1 MQPETLDPPST
12 NRLRSRL
19 ARGPGADHAE
29 RDAALDREAK
39 RCGCGRVHGT
49 LAWADLRFVGV
60 MEHAGRLLELR
71 NCACGS
77 TLGVEL
83 KA

>member
-1 MQPETLDPPST
+1 MQPETHDPPST

-19 ARGPGADHAE
+19 ARGSGADRADRE
-29 RDAALDREAK
+29 AALDREAK
-39 RCGCGRVHGT
+39 RCACGRVYGK

-60 MEHAGRLLELR
+60 MGHAGRLLELR
-71 NCACGS
+71 NCSCGS

-83 KA
+83 TA